1 MLFRK
6 PFAVPP
12 ERRVEYVGKVARE
25 ETALRV
31 FRLSSRADRA

>member
-12 ERRVEYVGKVARE
+12 TPKVENQKRVARE